1 MNKIMRG
8 EDYMKKKIIIISI
21 LVIVVVVLLLIPRD
35 VYKKI
40 FRKDSGKPN
49 NVNVELVYETLFVM
63 DDKNCLVGTKVG
75 VKQLAEDR
83 VAQKWDLL
91 TKDVSSLPSG
101 YTSPIK
107 SSTSLY
113 SHNVENGCL
122 VLNVSEDFVSSSGR
136 SAIECLAWNFC
147 NDEVKEVV
155 VKVDDKQIDEVGGFY
170 FRKITKEM
178 GTNYTFEARD
188 LFESSYLTV
197 VYYENDLIK
206 PVTYFFDDSNNVYDY
221 ALTKMVKNEKELVEL
236 VTSKGYTYELK
247 DNELVIN
254 LNYGGSF
261 SENMK
266 ATILE
271 TIKLNFK
278 LTSLSINGSDAV
290 MLKESFIG
298 DKTE

>member
-1 MNKIMRG
+1 
-8 EDYMKKKIIIISI
+8 MKKKIIIISI

-40 FRKDSGKPN
+40 FKKDSEKPS
-49 NVNVELVYETLFVM
+49 NVSTELVYETLFVM

-75 VKQLAEDR
+75 VKELAEDR
-83 VAQKWDLL
+83 VLQKWDLL

-101 YTSPIK
+101 YTSPICA
-107 SSTSLY
+107 STTLY
-113 SHNVENGCL
+113 SHTTLDSCL
-122 VLNVSEDFVSSSGR
+122 VLNVSEDFVNSLGR
-136 SAIECLAWNFC
+136 SAIECLAWNYC
-147 NDEVKEVV
+147 NDEIKEVV

-170 FRKITKEM
+170 FRKINKEM
-178 GTNYTFEARD
+178 GTNFTFEARD

-197 VYYENDLIK
+197 VYHENYLIK
-206 PVTYFFDDSNNVYDY
+206 PVTYFFDDTKNVYDY

-236 VTSKGYTYELK
+236 VNSKGYTYELK

-261 SENMK
+261 SEDMK

-278 LTSLSINGSDAV
+278 LTCLSINGSDAV